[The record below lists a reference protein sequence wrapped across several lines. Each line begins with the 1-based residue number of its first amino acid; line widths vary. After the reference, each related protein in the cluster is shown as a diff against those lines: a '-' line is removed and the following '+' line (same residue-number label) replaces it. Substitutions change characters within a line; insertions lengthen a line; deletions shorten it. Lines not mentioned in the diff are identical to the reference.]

1 MTKSKNPEENTMI
14 RKSILAVAA
23 IATLGAAALAPTS
36 ASAWG
41 KGGWGH
47 GWGHGFG
54 FYGAGYGVNY
64 VDVVPSCYFVK
75 KINRFGEVRLIKV
88 CE

>member
-1 MTKSKNPEENTMI
+1 MI
-14 RKSILAVAA
+14 RKSILALTGIAA
-23 IATLGAAALAPTS
+23 LAAAALAPTS

-41 KGGWGH
+41 FKGGWHGWGH
-47 GWGHGFG
+47 GWGHGF
-54 FYGAGYGVNY
+54 YGYGVRY

-75 KINRFGEVRLIKV
+75 KINRYGEVRMIRV

>member
-1 MTKSKNPEENTMI
+1 MI
-14 RKSILAVAA
+14 RKSILALAA

-41 KGGWGH
+41 FKGGWGH
-47 GWGHGFG
+47 HGWGHGYG
-54 FYGAGYGVNY
+54 FYGAGYGIRY
-64 VDVVPSCYFVK
+64 LDVPSCYFVK
-75 KINRFGEVRLIKV
+75 KVNRYGEVRLIKV